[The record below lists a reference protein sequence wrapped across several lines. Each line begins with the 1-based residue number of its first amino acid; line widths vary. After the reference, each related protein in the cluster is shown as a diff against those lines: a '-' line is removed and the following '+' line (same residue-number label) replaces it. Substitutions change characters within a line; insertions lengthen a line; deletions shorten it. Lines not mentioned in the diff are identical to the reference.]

1 MPRGKFKGG
10 RGGGRGGRGG
20 KRGGGG
26 GGGNWAPRHPRQ
38 SFQDVKKQNENFERF
53 YNELN
58 IVPEGEEREQFWE
71 ALRREL
77 PNSFRF
83 CGSKGHALAVQ
94 KNLNERYIPQIVS
107 VKFNGEN
114 VAAPEQLSWYPAG
127 LAWQMTTPKNIVRKF
142 APFAA
147 FQKFLVSETSV
158 GNISRQEAVSMIP
171 PLVMDIESHHTVL
184 DLCAAP
190 GSKSAQL
197 VEALHSGEEARMRQV
212 LLKAKESEGTN
223 GSKSPA
229 AINPA
234 DAEVEGEDFTDD
246 GRSTG
251 LLVANDMNYQRAQ
264 MLVHQVKRLNSP
276 NLVVMNHDATM
287 FPSIELPQIPAA
299 EGEKPK
305 SKWLKFDRILAD
317 VPCSGD
323 GTCRKNPN
331 IWKDWIPGNALGLY
345 ITQVRILVRSL
356 QMLKVGG
363 RVVYSTCSMN
373 PVENEAVIS
382 SAIERCG
389 GAKRVEII
397 NCSDKLPGLKR
408 SNGLS
413 SWKIIDKGGKIWS
426 TWDEVEDAKSK
437 KFEANLERLVPG
449 MFPSG
454 KELPLERCMRVY
466 PHQQDTGGFFITVLE
481 KKTEIRAKPES
492 QAKQSNAPSVVS
504 IAKEIEAKGS
514 EEGVVK
520 MDTVEEYL
528 EHNGEGVHGVTMDQG
543 NASAAQR
550 QNKEAVEAPL
560 PPSNKR
566 PAEEGESE
574 NAQIKRARV
583 EPEDQDDGSGVIG
596 EVGQMEHYPP
606 PPVNQEA
613 YEDIGETNDTPTEEP
628 TQKENGGR
636 RRNNQPHEESFKYLS
651 PDHPEIQSIFKF
663 YGLPERFPRD
673 RFMVRN
679 EMGEPA
685 KAIYYTTDLA
695 KRILTKNEGRGM
707 KFVHSG
713 IKMFVK
719 QDVQGADTCRW
730 RIQTEGL
737 PIIEGWVGED
747 RVVRIYKKKTLQFLL
762 REMFPKVSAE
772 ELGEAKK
779 QIYNMNMGCSI
790 CRVEPSDDEDG
801 FSERL
806 VLPIWRSMASVNLML
821 PKEDRK
827 AMLLRIYNDDTPLI
841 DHSQQGKQKA
851 ADRASSPARLAQAKD
866 AVGTNGVKEE
876 TLYDSEDG
884 GVKLNADVD
893 EEVEKADATAPV
905 GEKGVGTEEDA
916 MMTEDRLRAEQQTIA
931 DERQAVDAAP
941 EREGEDDA
949 MNTTV

>member
-1 MPRGKFKGG
+1 MPRQKYRGGAKG
-10 RGGGRGGRGG
+10 RGNSSRGGRGG
-20 KRGGGG
+20 KRGGHGG
-26 GGGNWAPRHPRQ
+26 SGGPRAPRQ
-38 SFQDVKKQNENFERF
+38 SFQEVNKTNEKFERF
-53 YNELN
+53 YNELD

-94 KNLNERYIPQIVS
+94 KNLTERYIPTITS

-114 VAAPEQLSWYPAG
+114 VAAPEPLPWYPAG
-127 LAWQMTTPKNIVRKF
+127 LAWQMTTPKQVVRKF
-142 APFAA
+142 PPFAA

-171 PLVMDIESHHTVL
+171 PLVLDVQSQHTVL

-197 VEALHSGEEARMRQV
+197 IEALHAGEEARMRQT
-212 LLKAKESEGTN
+212 LLKSREGQGN
-223 GSKSPA
+223 GAKSPA
-229 AINPA
+229 AINSA
-234 DAEVEGEDFTDD
+234 DEEIEGEDWGDD

-276 NLVVMNHDATM
+276 NLVVMNHDATL
-287 FPSIELPQIPAA
+287 FPSIQLPSEPI
-299 EGEKPK
+299 EGSDKMRT
-305 SKWLKFDRILAD
+305 KWLKFDRILAD

-382 SAIERCG
+382 SAIDRCG
-389 GAKRVEII
+389 GVEKVEII
-397 NCSDKLPGLKR
+397 DCSDRLSGLKR
-408 SNGLS
+408 YPGLTD
-413 SWKIIDKGGKIWS
+413 WKVIDKGGKIWNK
-426 TWDEVEDAKSK
+426 WEDVEDAKAK
-437 KFEANLERLVPG
+437 QFEANLERLVPG
-449 MFPSG
+449 MFPSSSG
-454 KELPLERCMRVY
+454 IPIERCMRVY

-481 KKTEIRAKPES
+481 KKSEIRAKPES
-492 QAKQSNAPSVVS
+492 AAKQSTTPSVVS
-504 IAKEIEAKGS
+504 IAKEIEAKKDESGPVPMQS
-514 EEGVVK
+514 VN
-520 MDTVEEYL
+520 EYM
-528 EHNGEGVHGVTMDQG
+528 EHNGEGTHGVTDQS

-550 QNKEAVEAPL
+550 SNKEVIERPL

-566 PAEEGESE
+566 PAEEGDSES
-574 NAQIKRARV
+574 AQIKRAKV
-583 EPEDQDDGSGVIG
+583 ELEDQDTQVVG

-606 PPVNQEA
+606 PPVNQQA
-613 YEDIGETNDTPTEEP
+613 YEDIGEVNAPAEDRP
-628 TQKENGGR
+628 QRENR
-636 RRNNQPHEESFKYLS
+636 RRNNQPHEESFKYLK
-651 PDHPEIQSIFKF
+651 PDHPEIDNIFKF

-679 EMGEPA
+679 EAGEPA
-685 KAIYYTTDLA
+685 KAIYYTTELA
-695 KRILTKNEGRGM
+695 KKILTTNEGKGM

-737 PIIEGWVGED
+737 PLIEGWVDEE
-747 RVVRIYKKKTLQFLL
+747 RVVRIYKKSTLQFLL
-762 REMFPKVSAE
+762 REMFPKTSAP
-772 ELGEAKK
+772 ELGEAKE
-779 QIYNMNMGCSI
+779 QIHKMAMGCSI
-790 CRVEPSDDEDG
+790 CRIEPSDDDEDG
-801 FSERL
+801 FSERI
-806 VLPIWRSMASVNLML
+806 VLPIWRSVASVNLML

-841 DHSQQGKQKA
+841 DHSQQLKPKPR
-851 ADRASSPARLAQAKD
+851 DDNERSEKSLNEAKD
-866 AVGTNGVKEE
+866 ATGTNGVREE
-876 TLYDSEDG
+876 TFDDEEDG
-884 GVKLNADVD
+884 GVKLDAAAD
-893 EEVEKADATAPV
+893 ETVETADATAPL
-905 GEKGVGTEEDA
+905 GMKGVGTEESAMEAEDA
-916 MMTEDRLRAEQQTIA
+916 LRKEQEMLVDEAKDAE
-931 DERQAVDAAP
+931 AAP
-941 EREGEDDA
+941 EREGEEDR

>member
-1 MPRGKFKGG
+1 MGRGGHRN

-20 KRGGGG
+20 KRGDRK
-26 GGGNWAPRHPRQ
+26 GNWAPRHPRQ
-38 SFQDVKKQNENFERF
+38 GFEEVKKENENFEKF

-58 IVPEGEEREQFWE
+58 IVPEGEEREKFWT

-94 KNLNERYIPQIVS
+94 KNLIERYIPQITE
-107 VKFNGEN
+107 VKFNGDS
-114 VAAPEQLSWYPAG
+114 VAAPEPLPWYPAG

-142 APFAA
+142 PPFAA

-171 PLVMDIESHHTVL
+171 PLVLDVRPGHTVL

-190 GSKSAQL
+190 GSKSSQL
-197 VEALHSGEEARMRQV
+197 VEMVNAGEEARIREVVLKSRQN
-212 LLKAKESEGTN
+212 AANGNASPMAIDSADKEL
-223 GSKSPA
+223 
-229 AINPA
+229 
-234 DAEVEGEDFTDD
+234 EGEDWTDD
-246 GRSTG
+246 GRATG

-264 MLVHQVKRLNSP
+264 MLVHQLKRLNSP
-276 NLVVMNHDATM
+276 NLLVMNHDATM
-287 FPSIELPQIPAA
+287 FPSIQLPQEPLA

-305 SKWLKFDRILAD
+305 SRWLKFDRILAD

-389 GAKRVEII
+389 AKNVQII
-397 NCSDKLPGLKR
+397 DCSEKLSGLKR
-408 SNGLS
+408 YNGLKD
-413 SWKIIDKGGKIWS
+413 WKVIDKGGRIWNS
-426 TWDEVEDAKSK
+426 WSEVEDAKAK
-437 KFEANLERLVPG
+437 QFEANLERIVPG
-449 MFPSG
+449 MFPSD
-454 KELPLERCMRVY
+454 KDLPLERCMRVY
-466 PHQQDTGGFFITVLE
+466 PHQQDTGGFFITVIE
-481 KKTEIRAKPES
+481 KKHEIKAKPEA
-492 QAKQSNAPSVVS
+492 QAKQTNAPSVVS
-504 IAKEIEAKGS
+504 IAKELEAKKD
-514 EEGVVK
+514 EEGI
-520 MDTVEEYL
+520 TTLESANEYM
-528 EHNGEGVHGVTMDQG
+528 EYHGEGNHGVTTGQG

-550 QNKEAVEAPL
+550 QNKEAIEVPL
-560 PPSNKR
+560 PPSTANGTKR
-566 PAEEGESE
+566 TADFGDSE
-574 NAQIKRARV
+574 TADIKRARTEV
-583 EPEDQDDGSGVIG
+583 EEPETEVIG
-596 EVGQMEHYPP
+596 EPGQAQHVPAPP
-606 PPVNQEA
+606 TNHEA
-613 YEDIGETNDTPTEEP
+613 YSDIGEANDTPASDRP
-628 TQKENGGR
+628 QRENR
-636 RRNNQPHEESFKYLS
+636 RRGQPHEESFKYLA
-651 PDHPEIQSIFKF
+651 PDHPEIESIFKF
-663 YGLPERFPRD
+663 YGFPDRFPRD

-679 EMGEPA
+679 ETGEPA
-685 KAIYYTTDLA
+685 KAIYYTTELA
-695 KRILTKNEGRGM
+695 KKILTTNEGKGM

-713 IKMFVK
+713 VKMFVK
-719 QDVQGADTCRW
+719 QDIQGADTCRW

-737 PIIEGWVGED
+737 PIVEGWVGED

-772 ELGEAKK
+772 ELGEARDA
-779 QIYNMNMGCSI
+779 IFNMGMGCSV
-790 CRVEPSDDEDG
+790 CRIEPSDDEDG
-801 FSERL
+801 FSERI

-841 DHSQQGKQKA
+841 DHSQQGREKA
-851 ADRASSPARLAQAKD
+851 AKREPASGSDTIKLEEAKD
-866 AVGTNGVKEE
+866 ATGTNVVKEE
-876 TLYDSEDG
+876 TFYDSEDG

-893 EEVEKADATAPV
+893 EDIENADATAPI
-905 GEKGVGTEEDA
+905 GKAGVGTEADA
-916 MMTEDRLRAEQQTIA
+916 MATEDRLRAEQQVIA
-931 DERQAVDAAP
+931 DERQTVDAAP
-941 EREGEDDA
+941 EREGEDDD